1 MAQFR
6 IKTSK
11 NEVLCPSEMEKHEKK
26 SLFDKC
32 KDEKLKLFCNCNGAC
47 EYKVRNGNWA
57 IYPCSQGK
65 QAEHEDWCPKS
76 KVYLDK
82 RDYNA
87 GFLIDDETGEVRVH
101 LSEPLMHR
109 EQNDDEPN
117 ENGPNENVPRNHDGG
132 DRRYPQHQQ
141 GEITISAMVKKMNM
155 LTFKHVAFYKGN
167 NETVYPK
174 TNVMIKKMFW
184 AEKRTRIGTKK
195 KSIADLD
202 RLKDGLEFVYKEL
215 AEIPTY
221 KADDRITRLVIKEEK
236 DGKALTV
243 PVYTQELIRALEE
256 YENTYA
262 TDDLSNRN
270 IILAGFRDKYA
281 MYSLRFLLIN
291 INRLLSESNYEVQ
304 MYNAI
309 CEIMNQNRYKEKGV
323 FFYKPFEYGYG
334 AYGDKYL
341 EDGIIEFEETN
352 KKIVIEVYGRNDED
366 YLERKDIKSQMLSGK
381 DNIYIYIPWEAYN
394 NEPLP
399 YKRICAEIEGV
410 LNEVNS
416 Q

>member
-11 NEVLCPSEMEKHEKK
+11 NEVLCPNEMDKKEKNI
-26 SLFDKC
+26 LFDRC
-32 KDEKLKLFCNCNGAC
+32 KDEKLKLFCNCNGVC

-57 IYPCSQGK
+57 IYPCNQGK
-65 QAEHEDWCPKS
+65 QADHEDWCPKS
-76 KVYLDK
+76 KVYLDR

-101 LSEPLMHR
+101 LSESLMHW

-117 ENGPNENVPRNHDGG
+117 ENGQNENIQQNYDEGG
-132 DRRYPQHQQ
+132 RRYPRHQQ
-141 GEITISAMVKKMNM
+141 GEITISAMIKKMNM
-155 LTFKHVAFYKGN
+155 LTFKHVAFYKDIEG
-167 NETVYPK
+167 YPR
-174 TNVMIKKMFW
+174 TDIMIKKMFW
-184 AEKRTRIGTKK
+184 AEKRTRIGAKRK
-195 KSIADLD
+195 CIADLS

-215 AEIPTY
+215 EEIPQY
-221 KADDRITRLVIKEEK
+221 GVGDRITRLKIKNGEA
-236 DGKALTV
+236 GKELSV

-262 TDDLSNRN
+262 TNDLSNRN

-281 MYSLRFLLIN
+281 MYSLRFLLVN
-291 INRLLSESNYEVQ
+291 DYGLFSESNYEVE

-309 CEIMNQNRYKEKGV
+309 CEIMNQNRFKEKGV
-323 FFYKPFEYGYG
+323 SFYKPFEYGYG

-341 EDGIIEFEETN
+341 EDGIIEFEGTN
-352 KKIVIEVYGRNDED
+352 RKIIIEVYGRNDEN
-366 YLERKDIKSQMLSGK
+366 YLERKYIKSQMLSRE

-410 LNEVNS
+410 LKEINS

>member
-11 NEVLCPSEMEKHEKK
+11 NEILCPNDMDKYEKK
-26 SLFDKC
+26 SLYDKC
-32 KDEKLKLFCNCNGAC
+32 KNENMKLFCNCNGNC

-65 QAEHEDWCPKS
+65 QADHEDWCPKS
-76 KVYLDK
+76 KVYLNK
-82 RDYNA
+82 HDYNA

-101 LSEPLMHR
+101 LSEPLTHR
-109 EQNDDEPN
+109 NRNENEPN
-117 ENGPNENVPRNHDGG
+117 ENISRNHAGG
-132 DRRYPQHQQ
+132 GRRYPRHQQ
-141 GEITISAMVKKMNM
+141 GEITISAMIKRMNM

-174 TNVMIKKMFW
+174 TDVMIKKLFW
-184 AEKRTRIGTKK
+184 AEKRTRIGAKK
-195 KSIADLD
+195 KCIADLS
-202 RLKDGLEFVYKEL
+202 RIRDGLEFVYKEL
-215 AEIPTY
+215 GEMPSY
-221 KADDRITRLVIKEEK
+221 RENDRITRLVIKEKK
-236 DGKALTV
+236 DDKALTV
-243 PVYTQELIRALEE
+243 PVYTQELIRALGE

-262 TDDLSNRN
+262 TNDLSNRN
-270 IILAGFRDKYA
+270 IILAGFRDRYA
-281 MYSLRFLLIN
+281 MYSLRFLLVN
-291 INRLLSESNYEVQ
+291 DYGLFSESNYEVQ

-309 CEIMNQNRYKEKGV
+309 CEIMNQNRFKEKGV

-341 EDGIIEFEETN
+341 EDGIIEFERTN
-352 KKIVIEVYGRNDED
+352 KKIVIEVYGKNDED
-366 YLERKDIKSQMLSGK
+366 YLERKDIKSQMLSMK
-381 DNIYIYIPWEAYN
+381 DSIYIYIPWEAYN

-399 YKRICAEIEGV
+399 YKRIYAEIEAV
-410 LNEVNS
+410 LREVNS

>member
-1 MAQFR
+1 M
-6 IKTSK
+6 
-11 NEVLCPSEMEKHEKK
+11 
-26 SLFDKC
+26 
-32 KDEKLKLFCNCNGAC
+32 KLFCNCNGAC

-57 IYPCSQGK
+57 IYPCGQGR

-101 LSEPLMHR
+101 LSEPLMHQ

-117 ENGPNENVPRNHDGG
+117 ENEPNENVPRNHDGG
-132 DRRYPQHQQ
+132 GRRYPRHQQ
-141 GEITISAMVKKMNM
+141 GEITISAMIKKMNM

-167 NETVYPK
+167 KETEYPK
-174 TNVMIKKMFW
+174 TDVMIKKMFW
-184 AEKRTRIGTKK
+184 AEKRTRVGAKK
-195 KSIADLD
+195 KCIADLS

-215 AEIPTY
+215 AEIPPY
-221 KADDRITRLVIKEEK
+221 RVDDRITRLVIKEEK
-236 DGKALTV
+236 DGKALSV

-262 TDDLSNRN
+262 TNDLSNRN
-270 IILAGFRDKYA
+270 IILAGFRDRYA
-281 MYSLRFLLIN
+281 MYNLRFLLVN
-291 INRLLSESNYEVQ
+291 DYGLFSESNYEVQ

-309 CEIMNQNRYKEKGV
+309 CEIMNQNRFKEKGV

-334 AYGDKYL
+334 AYGDEYL
-341 EDGIIEFEETN
+341 EDGIIEFEGTN
-352 KKIVIEVYGRNDED
+352 KKIVIEVYGRNDDD
-366 YLERKDIKSQMLSGK
+366 YLERKAIKSEMLSMK

-399 YKRICAEIEGV
+399 YRRICAEIEGI
-410 LNEVNS
+410 LKEVSS